1 MKDLQILV
9 ESMLLVID
17 GQRFLNKQNVSFNAG
32 KNHVEIVKLSIKS
45 MIEYTI

>member
-17 GQRFLNKQNVSFNAG
+17 GQRFLNQQNVSFNAG